1 MVRCFAMTSAEGAGF
16 GVVFVEANVAGVV
29 TCFAAAFSYAFAFV
43 PQARRVGLLQQFV
56 MFFGG

>member
-1 MVRCFAMTSAEGAGF
+1 MLRDLSMTSAEWAGF

-29 TCFAAAFSYAFAFV
+29 TCCAAAFYSAFATG
-43 PQARRVGLLQQFV
+43 ARRVGLLQQFV

>member
-16 GVVFVEANVAGVV
+16 GVVFVESDVAGIV
-29 TCFAAAFSYAFAFV
+29 TCCAAAFCSAFAAG
-43 PQARRVGLLQQFV
+43 ARRVGLLQQFV

>member
-1 MVRCFAMTSAEGAGF
+1 MLRDLSMTSAEWAGF

-29 TCFAAAFSYAFAFV
+29 TCCAAAFSYAFATG
-43 PQARRVGLLQQFV
+43 ARRVGLLQQFV